1 MSSETTKKNYLREPK
16 YPIAC
21 ICGSTRFR
29 KETEEL
35 AERLSYDNFIIV
47 MVNCWSRAKELRS
60 QEGDNGIKDKLN
72 DLHKAKIRLS
82 DIVFV
87 VNVGGYIGKSTK
99 SEIQYAKLIGKPI
112 RFLEASI

>member
-1 MSSETTKKNYLREPK
+1 MSYLREQN
-16 YPIAC
+16 YPIVC

-35 AERLSYDNFIIV
+35 AEKLSYENHIVV
-47 MVNCWSRAKELRS
+47 MVNCWSRAEELRS

-82 DIVFV
+82 TYVYV
-87 VNVGGYIGKSTK
+87 VNVNGYIGKSTK
-99 SEIQYAKLIGKPI
+99 SEIQYAKSIGKPI
-112 RFLEASI
+112 KYLEK